1 MRAHG
6 LVALFSL
13 SSLGF
18 LLPSP
23 ARACSVCGCDPAAG
37 TLGFDR
43 PSSQSLRVGLEDR
56 YLSKESGSGDAAES
70 EREDR
75 LVLRAQYSPVA
86 PLVFQLEVPWF
97 IFKNHLNAQG
107 LRDDSATGLGD
118 LAVSARYEL
127 LRMGLEARHVVAL
140 TGTLKLPTGPNAR
153 LLPGATEPDE
163 HTQLGTGTWDGIAG
177 LSYLW
182 GLQPWTLYANVS
194 GRLNS
199 ANSRGF
205 RYGNALFGT
214 LGARRSFLESGRL
227 IASLE
232 AQVRNAGM
240 DHRGDGTLDPDS
252 GGVVGY
258 GTGSV
263 GYAVTNDLLFRVIA
277 QVPVVTAL
285 NGVQSEH
292 PVLYA
297 ALSYDF
303 AFGGM

>member
-1 MRAHG
+1 MRARAFIT
-6 LVALFSL
+6 LLSVASL
-13 SSLGF
+13 AL

-37 TLGFDR
+37 TLGIDR
-43 PSSQSLRVGLEDR
+43 PGAQGLRIGLEDR
-56 YLSKESGSGDAAES
+56 YLRKESGSDADAES

-75 LVLRAQYSPVA
+75 LLLRAQYSPMA
-86 PLVFQLEVPWF
+86 PLVFQFEVPWF

-107 LRDDSATGLGD
+107 VQDDSATGLGD
-118 LAVSARYEL
+118 MAVSGRYEL

-163 HTQLGTGTWDGIAG
+163 HTQLGTGTWDGFAG
-177 LSYLW
+177 LTYLW
-182 GLQPWTLYANVS
+182 GPQPWTLYANLT

-205 RYGNALFGT
+205 RYRNAVFGT
-214 LGARRSFLESGRL
+214 LGVRRSFLEGGRL
-227 IASLE
+227 IASIE

-252 GGVVGY
+252 GGFIGY
-258 GTGSV
+258 ATPSL
-263 GYAVTNDLLFRVIA
+263 GYAVTNDLLFRIIA
-277 QVPVVTAL
+277 QVPAVTAL

-292 PVLYA
+292 PVVYA
-297 ALSYDF
+297 ALPYDF
-303 AFGGM
+303 QFGM